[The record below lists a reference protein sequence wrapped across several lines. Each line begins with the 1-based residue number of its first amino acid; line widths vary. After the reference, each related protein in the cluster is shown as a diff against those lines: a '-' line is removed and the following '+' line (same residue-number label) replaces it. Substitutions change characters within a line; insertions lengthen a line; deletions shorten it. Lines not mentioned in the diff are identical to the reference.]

1 MSDII
6 IFSEG
11 QGRWCEHFL
20 KHVLQRNI
28 IFSTDKPCDPQLIV
42 RSCFL
47 YQEPICN
54 KKLPY
59 ITWSGEP
66 IGVPDKDYPP
76 LFKIWEPNEASNVFN
91 IPFLVVIFF
100 DYQATFNLKYDFSD
114 MRVYKNNPRPNFLAY
129 CASSPVQIR
138 EQLFHLLK
146 TKWPEKEPHGLGR
159 CQTTHK
165 TDGTFHD
172 MRFIYSSYRFAFA
185 MENSAQPFYVTEK
198 LFNVLLSGAIPI
210 YYGDHKWVKQ
220 VFNEKCIIF
229 VQDFSSLEACAEY
242 IVHVDNTPSL
252 LQQYLDEPR
261 FIKDVSWFTDHP
273 DYTKMREIILNSF

>member
-20 KHVLQRNI
+20 RHVLQRNI
-28 IFSTDKPCDPQLIV
+28 IFISTDKFCNTVDYPQFII

-47 YQEPICN
+47 YQKHICN

-76 LFKIWEPNEASNVFN
+76 LFRIWDPN
-91 IPFLVVIFF
+91 
-100 DYQATFNLKYDFSD
+100 Q
-114 MRVYKNNPRPNFLAY
+114 
-129 CASSPVQIR
+129 R
-138 EQLFHLLK
+138 ELFHLLK
-146 TKWPEKEPHGLGR
+146 TKWPEKNPHGLGR

-165 TDGTFHD
+165 TNGTFHD

-185 MENSAQPFYVTEK
+185 MENSVQPFYVTEK

-229 VQDFSSLEACAEY
+229 VQDFPTLEASAEY
-242 IVHVDNTPSL
+242 IVNVDNNPSL
-252 LQQYLDEPR
+252 LQKYLDEPR
-261 FIKDVSWFTDHP
+261 FIKDL
-273 DYTKMREIILNSF
+273 IILK